1 MKNGIVQLLTTMETK
16 DTDSKEEF
24 ATTLSNL
31 IETFVKSATVTVSA
45 GIIVTTTG
53 SATAQSGVTTSE
65 GTGTIN

>member
-1 MKNGIVQLLTTMETK
+1 METK